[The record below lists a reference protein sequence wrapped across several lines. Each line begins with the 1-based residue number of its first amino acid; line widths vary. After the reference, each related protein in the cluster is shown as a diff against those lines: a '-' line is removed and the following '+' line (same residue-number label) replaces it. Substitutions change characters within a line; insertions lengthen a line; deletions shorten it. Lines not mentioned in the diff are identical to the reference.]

1 MGTAIMASL
10 LSRAALATEKLSLR
24 STKKVSNVL
33 SPACVSV
40 SQKRDLSVH
49 EHVSMSLLK
58 EAGVPVPNFGV
69 AKSSD
74 EAKKIAQDI
83 ATNDLVV
90 KAQVLAGG
98 RGKGTFKGGYK
109 GGVKLV
115 YSPEEV
121 EESAKGMIG
130 DFLITKQTGSDG
142 RICNSVMITERK
154 YTRKEYYIAFM
165 NERAFNGPVI
175 IASSEGGV
183 NIEETAEKNPDAI
196 VKFPIDVMQG
206 LSKEGALEVAA
217 KLGINPAKHEDVAET
232 LLNLYNL
239 FLTKD
244 ASMVEINPFA
254 EDNKGD
260 FVCLDAKLKF
270 DDNAEFRQKAVFDQ
284 RDWTQE
290 DQREV
295 AAAEYNLNYIALDGD
310 IGCMVNGAGLAMATM
325 DIIKLH
331 GGSPANFLDVGGG
344 ATANQ
349 VKEAFK
355 IITGDP
361 KVNAIMV
368 NIFGGIMR
376 CDVIAEGIIAA
387 ARELNLATPI
397 VVRLQ
402 GTMVDEAKVMIG
414 SAGLKILP
422 VNDLDEA
429 ARLAVKLSK
438 IVEIAKEAE
447 INIKFDT
454 AGAGGLIGI

>member
-1 MGTAIMASL
+1 MASL
-10 LSRAALATEKLSLR
+10 LSRVSCAAEKLALR
-24 STKKVSNVL
+24 SPKKVASVV

-40 SQKRDLSVH
+40 NQKRDLSVH

-58 EAGVPVPNFGV
+58 DAGVPVPKFGV
-69 AKSSD
+69 AKTSA
-74 EAKKIAQDI
+74 EAKQIAEDI

-98 RGKGTFKGGYK
+98 RGKGHFAGGAK
-109 GGVKLV
+109 GGVRLV

-121 EESAKGMIG
+121 EEASAGMIG
-130 DFLITKQTGSDG
+130 DFLITKQTGAEG
-142 RICNSVMITERK
+142 RICNSVMVTERK
-154 YTRKEYYIAFM
+154 YTRKEFYIAFM
-165 NERAFNGPVI
+165 NERSFNGPVC

-183 NIEETAEKNPDAI
+183 NIEEVAEKNPDAI
-196 VKFPIDVMQG
+196 VKFPIDVVQG
-206 LSKEGALEVAA
+206 LDVAGAKEIATAIGIHPKKVDEVAQI
-217 KLGINPAKHEDVAET
+217 LI
-232 LLNLYNL
+232 NLYDL

-254 EDNKGD
+254 EDSTGE

-284 RDWTQE
+284 RDWSQE
-290 DQREV
+290 DKREV
-295 AAAEYNLNYIALDGD
+295 EAANYNLNYIALDGD

-344 ATANQ
+344 ATADQ

-361 KVNAIMV
+361 KVNALLV

-387 ARELNLATPI
+387 ARELKLMTPI

-402 GTMVDEAKVMIG
+402 GTMVDEAKVLIASSGM
-414 SAGLKILP
+414 KILP
-422 VNDLDEA
+422 VNDLEEA
-429 ARLAVKLSK
+429 ARLSVKLSK
-438 IVEIAKEAE
+438 IVEIAKEAHVS
-447 INIKFDT
+447 IKF
-454 AGAGGLIGI
+454 GLDDGQGIVPI

>member
-1 MGTAIMASL
+1 MGTAVMASL
-10 LSRAALATEKLSLR
+10 LSRAALATEKLAL
-24 STKKVSNVL
+24 TKVSKVL
-33 SPACVSV
+33 SPACVSIC
-40 SQKRDLSVH
+40 QQRDLSVH

-69 AKSSD
+69 AKSAE
-74 EAKKIAQDI
+74 EAKQIAQDI
-83 ATNDLVV
+83 PTNDLVV

-98 RGKGTFKGGYK
+98 RGKGSFKGGYK

-121 EESAKGMIG
+121 EESAQGMIG
-130 DFLITKQTGSDG
+130 DFLITKQTGAEG

-183 NIEETAEKNPDAI
+183 NIEETAEKNPDSI
-196 VKFPIDVMQG
+196 VKFPIDVVQG
-206 LSKEGALEVAA
+206 LTVEGSKDVAV
-217 KLGINPAKHEDVAET
+217 KLGIHESKVDDVAQI
-232 LLNLYNL
+232 LQNLYKL
-239 FLTKD
+239 FISKD

-254 EDNKGD
+254 EDNSGN

-284 RDWTQE
+284 RDWSQE
-290 DQREV
+290 DAREV
-295 AAAEYNLNYIALDGD
+295 EAANHNLNYIALDGD

-361 KVNAIMV
+361 KVNALLV

-387 ARELNLATPI
+387 ARELNLMTPI

-402 GTMVDEAKVMIG
+402 GTNVDEAKVMIG
-414 SAGLKILP
+414 SSGMKILP
-422 VNDLDEA
+422 VSDLEEA
-429 ARLAVKLSK
+429 ARLSCKLSK
-438 IVEIAKEAE
+438 IVAVARDAHLDV
-447 INIKFDT
+447 KFEMP
-454 AGAGGLIGI
+454 I

>member
-1 MGTAIMASL
+1 MGADLKEKSITAVMASL
-10 LSRAALATEKLSLR
+10 LSRAALATEKLAL
-24 STKKVSNVL
+24 TKVSKVL

-40 SQKRDLSVH
+40 SQQRDLSVH

-69 AKSSD
+69 ATSAD
-74 EAKKIAQDI
+74 EAKKIAEDI

-98 RGKGTFKGGYK
+98 RGKGSFKGGYK

-142 RICNSVMITERK
+142 RICNSVMVTERK

-183 NIEETAEKNPDAI
+183 NIEETAEKNPDSI
-196 VKFPIDVMQG
+196 VKFPIDAVQG
-206 LSKEGALEVAA
+206 LTVEGSKDVAV
-217 KLGINPAKHEDVAET
+217 KLGIHDTKVDEVAQI
-232 LLNLYNL
+232 LLNLYKL
-239 FLTKD
+239 FVSKD

-254 EDNKGD
+254 EDNSGN

-284 RDWTQE
+284 RDWSQE
-290 DQREV
+290 DAREV
-295 AAAEYNLNYIALDGD
+295 AAAEYNLNYIALGGD

-344 ATANQ
+344 ATAHQ

-355 IITGDP
+355 IITSDP

-387 ARELNLATPI
+387 ARELNLSTPI

-402 GTMVDEAKVMIG
+402 GTNVDEAKVMIG
-414 SAGLKILP
+414 SSGLKILP
-422 VNDLDEA
+422 VDNLDEA
-429 ARLAVKLSK
+429 ARLSCKLSK
-438 IVEIAKEAE
+438 IVAVARDAHLDV
-447 INIKFDT
+447 KFEMP
-454 AGAGGLIGI
+454 I